1 MIVKTV
7 SDFKGQLYTRH
18 ISRSLGGKMFC
29 LTFAKIVQ
37 DGDTT
42 CMVSKF
48 RLFRGYNRKIGLR
61 KNRAQPKLPVE
72 TSRDLQG
79 IISSHG
85 ALVKTFV

>member
-37 DGDTT
+37 DVDTT
-42 CMVSKF
+42 FLV
-48 RLFRGYNRKIGLR
+48 RGYNRKIGLR
-61 KNRAQPKLPVE
+61 KNKAQPKLPVG
-72 TSRDLQG
+72 TSRDLHLQG